1 MVSTANS
8 NRSDLL
14 KNAGVITTV
23 IDAAMEFTK
32 GRPKA
37 GALLLG
43 AAAVS
48 SRIPGFGTAV
58 SLLLR
63 AYRRFR

>member
-1 MVSTANS
+1 MSTS
-8 NRSDLL
+8 TDRTKLL
-14 KNAGVITTV
+14 KNAGVVTTL
-23 IDAAMEFTK
+23 IDAAMEFSK
-32 GRPKA
+32 GRPKS

-43 AAAVS
+43 SAIAS